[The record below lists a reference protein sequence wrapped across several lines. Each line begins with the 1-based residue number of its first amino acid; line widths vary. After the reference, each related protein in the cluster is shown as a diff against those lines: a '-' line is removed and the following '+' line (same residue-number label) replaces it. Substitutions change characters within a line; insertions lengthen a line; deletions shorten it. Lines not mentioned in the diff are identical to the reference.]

1 MSFEQEKQRIVARCR
16 RELEAAKTLDELA
29 VGRDGPG
36 TLAAR
41 WAIERY
47 NEAILTLR
55 KKYGMELKESA
66 KGFEWEKQV
75 LDRWYDINRTLPK
88 EWKERLTERF
98 PDWGR
103 EGIAEGY
110 QQKILALCEK
120 YDPDKEPPDLCSFLR
135 CRAAKAVL

>member
-1 MSFEQEKQRIVARCR
+1 MRFEREKQRLAARCK
-16 RELEAAKTLDELA
+16 RELEAAETLDELA
-29 VGRDGPG
+29 AGRDGPG

-55 KKYGMELKESA
+55 QKYGMELEEPVKT
-66 KGFEWEKQV
+66 FEREKQV

-88 EWKERLTERF
+88 EWKERLTELF

-103 EGIAEGY
+103 EGTAEGY
-110 QQKILALCEK
+110 QQKLLALCEK
-120 YDPDKEPPDLCSFLR
+120 YNPDK
-135 CRAAKAVL
+135 